1 MQGQVEE
8 LFTTDDNQADAAGE
22 VISNRSPIDTLAPRP
37 GDAIRQDVTRAD
49 RRLPAPVPHRERRGQ
64 RGRPAAPT
72 RAIGARHRDSAG
84 AFSRTMAALNEG
96 LLSGSPA
103 RSSSH
108 TLQIESPRPLARQY
122 STGAK
127 VKASECSRRSHHPRT
142 HLRTASHRIEHRLPA
157 QLGLSIALRV
167 LAKRQWSSRR

>member
-1 MQGQVEE
+1 MQGQVE

-22 VISNRSPIDTLAPRP
+22 VVSNRSPIDTLAPRP

-127 VKASECSRRSHHPRT
+127 VKASECSRRSHTHAPTCAPRAT
-142 HLRTASHRIEHRLPA
+142 ESSTGYLP
-157 QLGLSIALRV
+157 S
-167 LAKRQWSSRR
+167 WD